1 MDQQLE
7 RLYKMYE
14 RFATSTET
22 YSQLGQDILALFCF
36 KGTPGYFVEF
46 GACDGIIMS
55 NTFLLETYH
64 GWNGILVEPVPYYN
78 RVLKEKRNCII
89 VDDVCVSDKS
99 DEIVNFLAVRD
110 FQCVS
115 GMQSDAFKDSWSGVR
130 KQHGET
136 YDVKTISLNDLLDKN
151 NAPEYIEFLSIDTE
165 GSEYKILNAYD
176 FSRKFGLITV
186 EHNHTENKVPIE
198 NLLKEKGYIQILENI
213 SRHDSWFVSQE
224 VFNSLVSRKE

>member
-1 MDQQLE
+1 MQKELDKINKLFE
-7 RLYKMYE
+7 K
-14 RFATSTET
+14 FATTTET
-22 YSQLGQDILALFCF
+22 YSQLGQDVLALFCF
-36 KGTPGYFVEF
+36 NKKPGYFVEF

-78 RVLKEKRNCII
+78 RVLKNKRDCII
-89 VDDVCVSDKS
+89 IDDVCVSDKS
-99 DEIVNFLAVRD
+99 DEIVKFLAVRD

-115 GMQSDAFKDSWSGVR
+115 GMQSDAFKDTWGTIR
-130 KQHGET
+130 KNNGET
-136 YDVKTISLNDLLDKN
+136 YDVKTISLKDLLDNN

-165 GSEYKILNAYD
+165 GSEFKILNAYD
-176 FSRKFGLITV
+176 FSRTFGLITV

-198 NLLKEKGYIQILENI
+198 NLLKEKGYIHILENK

-224 VFNSLVSRKE
+224 VFNELVSRRL

>member
-1 MDQQLE
+1 MSKELE
-7 RLYKMYE
+7 KIEILFEK
-14 RFATSTET
+14 FATSTET

-36 KGTPGYFVEF
+36 GKNPGYFVEF

-78 RVLKEKRNCII
+78 RVLKKKRGCII

-99 DEIVNFLAVRD
+99 DEIVKFLAVRD

-115 GMQSDAFKDSWSGVR
+115 GMKSDAFKDSWAGIR
-130 KQHGET
+130 KEHGKT
-136 YDVKTISLNDLLDKN
+136 YDVKTISLKDLLDKN
-151 NAPEYIEFLSIDTE
+151 NAPEHIEFLSIDTE
-165 GSEYKILNAYD
+165 GSEYSILKAYD
-176 FSRKFGLITV
+176 FSRTFGLITV

-198 NLLKEKGYIQILENI
+198 NLLQEKGYIHILHNK
-213 SRHDSWFVSQE
+213 SRHDSWFISKE
-224 VFNSLVSRKE
+224 IFNELISRKV